1 VEAAAASA
9 RQVRRGGEAEAC
21 DARTAGRN
29 RCEEAHFNW
38 RTCSHSM
45 RTVSSSSL
53 RPLPP
58 ARGRGALARI
68 ACAPCREARS
78 ARCRLAAAAA
88 LGRGLVAAAILH
100 QILHTQQA
108 TGLHVVLHLPPVL
121 NYSIHL
127 WMPHLNLMVKRCEP
141 KGVGLATPARRSSSQ
156 AGRATCTF
164 AERDHTPYRY
174 GNAVKR
180 FRALT
185 ARHTP
190 VRPGEACAI
199 FPFSTQT

>member
-1 VEAAAASA
+1 
-9 RQVRRGGEAEAC
+9 
-21 DARTAGRN
+21 
-29 RCEEAHFNW
+29 
-38 RTCSHSM
+38 M

-108 TGLHVVLHLPPVL
+108 TGFPSAPSASSLELL
-121 NYSIHL
+121 NPAL
-127 WMPHLNLMVKRCEP
+127 E
-141 KGVGLATPARRSSSQ
+141 ATAAFDAEALR
-156 AGRATCTF
+156 
-164 AERDHTPYRY
+164 AERNRL
-174 GNAVKR
+174 GNTCAPVVAASR
-180 FRALT
+180 SFDMHFRG
-185 ARHTP
+185 ARSYTVP
-190 VRPGEACAI
+190 VR
-199 FPFSTQT
+199 